1 MAYSKIVKIATG
13 ESNIFTVNFALGFI
27 NQFDIKAH
35 VVGENDGL
43 GAPIYRD
50 ITFITNTMLAISGDI
65 VPSNTQVEFTRTVS
79 KTVLQVNYSEGAG
92 ITEKNLDKM
101 QLQSIMIAHEI
112 FDSMLQEAVD
122 RDEAIRLVE
131 EKLADIRTEDGRLQ
145 PGIVTAES
153 LSPDLYI
160 NQIQVNDAINSKINK
175 DFSNIEVGWI
185 RALIDAPKT
194 TDLLDY
200 AKRDEFY
207 RHEMAMGN
215 PHGVTKDQVGLDQ
228 VDNTSDLDKPISTAT
243 QAALD
248 TKASVEDVAG
258 FATQAELDL
267 HTGNTSNPHA
277 VSKAQVGLG
286 NVDNTTDLLKP
297 ISTATQNAL
306 NLKADASALAAKAD
320 VSALALKADI
330 TYVDSEIAGID
341 VSIPA
346 PQLTRFIA
354 NGTFTK
360 PAGAKF
366 ITVMAM
372 GGGGGG
378 GGGRRGA
385 NTVNRQGGFGG
396 HAGEFRI
403 RRFAASD
410 VDASVAVTI
419 GNGGTGGAAG
429 ALADTDGSPGLPGGT
444 TSFGTLLRA
453 YGGAGGLGGILGS
466 ATVING
472 IDGDAGGGGQGGWR
486 DAVNA
491 GSTGGNGGQGSYY
504 SNPVPGGTGV
514 AASPGNPGTNAPI
527 LPGFLNGGSGGAGG
541 TGNGYGGGTG
551 GAPGGGG
558 GGGGATNATG
568 TNSQPGGNGARG
580 EVLVIVEF

>member
-35 VVGENDGL
+35 VVGEDDGL

-50 ITFITNTMLAISGDI
+50 ITFITNTMFALNGSII
-65 VPSNTQVEFTRTVS
+65 ERNKEVEFTRTVS
-79 KTVLQVNYSEGAG
+79 KTVLQVNYSDGAG

-101 QLQSIMIAHEI
+101 QLQAIMIAHEI
-112 FDSMLQEAVD
+112 FDNILLETDD
-122 RDEAIRLVE
+122 REEAIRQVE
-131 EKLADIRTEDGRLQ
+131 LKLADIRTEDGKLQ
-145 PGIVTAES
+145 PGIVTVES

-160 NQIQVNDAINSKINK
+160 DQIQVNDAINSKLDK
-175 DFSNIEVGWI
+175 DFGNIEVNWI
-185 RALIDAPKT
+185 RALIDAPRNI
-194 TDLLDY
+194 DLLDY
-200 AKRDEFY
+200 AKKAAFDK
-207 RHEMAMGN
+207 HEMHQGN
-215 PHGVTKDQVGLDQ
+215 PHDVTKDQVGLDM
-228 VDNTSDLDKPISTAT
+228 VDNTSDLDKPISTAV

-248 TKASVEDVAG
+248 TKANTEDVEG
-258 FATQAELDL
+258 FATQADLDL

-330 TYVDSEIAGID
+330 TYVDAEIAGID
-341 VSIPA
+341 ITVPA

-360 PAGAKF
+360 PSGAKF
-366 ITVMAM
+366 VTVMAM
-372 GGGGGG
+372 GAGGGG

-385 NTVNRQGGFGG
+385 NTVIRQGGFGG
-396 HAGEFRI
+396 AAGELRI
-403 RRFAASD
+403 RKFVATD
-410 VDASVAVTI
+410 VAASVAVAI
-419 GNGGTGGAAG
+419 GTGGTGGAAG
-429 ALADTDGSPGLPGGT
+429 AANDTDGSPGQAGGI

-453 YGGAGGLGGILGS
+453 MGGAGGLGGSLGT
-466 ATVING
+466 ATVVNG
-472 IDGDAGGGGQGGWR
+472 TNGDAGGGAQGGYR
-486 DAVNA
+486 DAANMGV
-491 GSTGGNGGQGSYY
+491 TGGNGGQGSYY

-514 AASPGNPGTNAPI
+514 AASPGNPGTNATI